1 MADRVELGAPADR
14 ACGQRALADDMVDNQ
29 AGLSFLPIVVPI
41 MIAGAVV
48 GPFLDRIPPRAAVGA
63 ALGLV
68 GAGLLLMLGVTE
80 HTGFGHL
87 VPGLV
92 LTGLGCG
99 TALPALG
106 SLAVDVPPSRTG
118 VAAGVNNTA
127 LQLGLAVSIAVYGAV
142 LADFP
147 GTPAGFADG
156 LNHLIAIA
164 AGVAL
169 TGAAVAAVL
178 LRPVR

>member
-1 MADRVELGAPADR
+1 VGDQRAAQAMADRVELGAPADR

-29 AGLSFLPIVVPI
+29 GEQLLLALDVPI
-41 MIAGAVV
+41 QRRG
-48 GPFLDRIPPRAAVGA
+48 LDAQPG
-63 ALGLV
+63 
-68 GAGLLLMLGVTE
+68 
-80 HTGFGHL
+80 

-169 TGAAVAAVL
+169 TGAAVGAVL